1 MKVILRDDIE
11 KLGKLGEVVEVRDG
25 FARNFLLPRQK
36 ALLCTPDAEK
46 QIDAERKRRLVRE
59 AKKVEEYKGVAETLN
74 GRSVTISAKAQEE
87 KLYGS
92 VGQEEI
98 AKAIMTEH
106 KIHVP
111 ASAVVIEAPFK
122 SLGTPDVLI
131 RLAPGAEATI
141 KVWIVAETE

>member
-1 MKVILRDDIE
+1 MKVILRDDID
-11 KLGKLGEVVEVRDG
+11 KLGKLGEVVDVRDG
-25 FARNFLLPRQK
+25 FARNYLLPRQK
-36 ALLCTPDAEK
+36 ALLCTPDSEK

-59 AKKVEEYKGVAETLN
+59 AKKVEELKTVADALN

-98 AKAIMTEH
+98 AKAVMTEH
-106 KIHVP
+106 KINIP
-111 ASAVVIEAPFK
+111 ASAVAIEAPFK

-131 RLAPGAEATI
+131 KLAPGAEATI